1 MQLKVQPNRYLSD
14 ISSSSEESLGQIE
27 VGNAIASSRYDK
39 KTRTRGEKVRI
50 KFCRRMKF
58 FLAEGG
64 SCSYDDE
71 SIGDI
76 DVPLRYKHLVKQWVP
91 KELPPI
97 DVDFVV
103 NNRTYHI
110 APSSLHGLGLFSMD
124 GIIVKYNTVTEL
136 MDYVGPCYNYN
147 DWMRLVRYMRSMQ
160 RYALAAN
167 YIQLINKDK
176 NKGATIY
183 IDGRPKASSNIA
195 GFINITRPGTTNK
208 QPNCIFE
215 GREENRVVLC
225 AIKKIAPGEELLVD
239 YHLNRIDTLTNSVQ
253 VLMQHLFKKPLLIAL
268 YFFIIFN
275 IVVNIIVNIVFLLS
289 LTIF

>member
-27 VGNAIASSRYDK
+27 GNVTASSRYDK
-39 KTRTRGEKVRI
+39 QTRTRGEKVRR
-50 KFCRRMKF
+50 KFCRRMEF

-76 DVPLRYKHLVKQWVP
+76 EVPLRYKHLVKQWVP

-97 DVDFVV
+97 DVDFIV

-124 GIIVKYNTVTEL
+124 GITVKYNTVTEL
-136 MDYVGPCYNYN
+136 MDYVRPCYNYN

-183 IDGRPKASSNIA
+183 IDGRPKASGNIA
-195 GFINITRPGTTNK
+195 GFINNT
-208 QPNCIFE
+208 
-215 GREENRVVLC
+215 
-225 AIKKIAPGEELLVD
+225 
-239 YHLNRIDTLTNSVQ
+239 
-253 VLMQHLFKKPLLIAL
+253 
-268 YFFIIFN
+268 
-275 IVVNIIVNIVFLLS
+275 
-289 LTIF
+289 